1 MLLDQVALSLIVVLM
16 TLSQFT
22 LVVSWDVPYDQLIEK
37 ETNK

>member
-1 MLLDQVALSLIVVLM
+1 MLLDQVALSLIVALM

-22 LVVSWDVPYDQLIEK
+22 LVVSWDIPCNQLIEK